1 MRQSCQPSD
10 IELLRAAFPSWSI
23 AAVWTAV
30 ASGPDKRRLVAI
42 RGEQVLSAWDADS
55 LAAMVTA
62 ESIAAAL
69 RDEEQPQ
76 RARH

>member
-1 MRQSCQPSD
+1 MGTSCQPSD
-10 IELLRAAFPSWSI
+10 IELLRTAFPSWSI
-23 AAVWTAV
+23 GSIWISV
-30 ASGPDKRRLVAI
+30 ASGPDQRRLVAI

-69 RDEEQPQ
+69 REEEEP
-76 RARH
+76 